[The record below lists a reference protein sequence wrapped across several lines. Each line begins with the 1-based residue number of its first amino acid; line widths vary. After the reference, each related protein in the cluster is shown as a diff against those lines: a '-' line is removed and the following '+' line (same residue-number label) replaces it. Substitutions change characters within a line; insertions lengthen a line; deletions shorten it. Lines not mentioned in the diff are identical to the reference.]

1 MKKSSRTSGLLDRA
15 IDKPMIALQAAIN
28 GDSLIKAAFALLQRA
43 VTCDMA
49 GVHLR
54 IENLPAGLISFR
66 FLDTRGRDFAREM
79 REGVF
84 FQDHPASPILMANP
98 GIRLIG
104 TRETLPP
111 DEVLHASRFYREVM
125 QVMGFRH
132 AIAMYF
138 WDDPPQMPEAVL
150 SVCRVEGKPDFTD
163 DDVAV
168 LDRLYSHIDA
178 ALRRVRAIERERAV
192 RGELH
197 GLIDPA
203 RPACVLHW
211 DLTVAEVNRGAREL
225 CAQWNDGDA
234 AAQLK
239 LPPFRLPASL
249 REACTELKKRWH
261 ASVADHPATG
271 KAERFAVRHPERKS
285 LEATISV
292 HVRHATPMG
301 KPAFLVE
308 FDPPKNAAPAPSG
321 KNRKLGLGSFT
332 LPQRDLIRLVCEGKT
347 NQEIAT
353 VTGKALGS
361 VKNALSSL
369 FCKAGVHS
377 RSALIARIGGR
388 LVALALF
395 LSNSWC
401 DLAELSFLDS

>member
-1 MKKSSRTSGLLDRA
+1 MKKSFRSSGLLDRT
-15 IDKPMIALQAAIN
+15 IDKPLIALQAAIN

-84 FQDHPASPILMANP
+84 FQDHPAGPILMANP

-168 LDRLYSHIDA
+168 LDRLHPAYRCSFA
-178 ALRRVRAIERERAV
+178 ACPRDRE
-192 RGELH
+192 
-197 GLIDPA
+197 
-203 RPACVLHW
+203 
-211 DLTVAEVNRGAREL
+211 GARRARRTPFPHRPGAARV
-225 CAQWNDGDA
+225 CA
-234 AAQLK
+234 
-239 LPPFRLPASL
+239 
-249 REACTELKKRWH
+249 
-261 ASVADHPATG
+261 
-271 KAERFAVRHPERKS
+271 
-285 LEATISV
+285 
-292 HVRHATPMG
+292 
-301 KPAFLVE
+301 
-308 FDPPKNAAPAPSG
+308 
-321 KNRKLGLGSFT
+321 
-332 LPQRDLIRLVCEGKT
+332 
-347 NQEIAT
+347 
-353 VTGKALGS
+353 ALGS
-361 VKNALSSL
+361 HRGGGK
-369 FCKAGVHS
+369 S
-377 RSALIARIGGR
+377 RSPGAVRAM
-388 LVALALF
+388 
-395 LSNSWC
+395 
-401 DLAELSFLDS
+401 E